1 MNEEKIIDALEF
13 VDDDLLLQVEV
24 LRSSKG
30 KRKSLR
36 LKWVA
41 AAAGFVLAIGCFA
54 LWQALPEPAVQ
65 YDGDSKPSSSE
76 QTGTGENLFSS
87 ELENIEQKPS
97 DSDFSY
103 DGYQSFSSGES
114 DITTNS
120 ATSNSHTFQSSATN
134 GSNSTESNSYT
145 FTGEII
151 SWQKDGFTVRPVS
164 DLQSA
169 SFDRLTVKFKENNR
183 LTFVDKNGIVSKD
196 VIPTQDS
203 LPVGSQVQIGY
214 REISKEVAE
223 NVALGKDN
231 QLDTPDSDGLEDG
244 ADGDTANS
252 PTEEGSATQQI
263 QYVVYPT
270 HIIFKK

>member
-30 KRKSLR
+30 KKKSLR

-54 LWQALPEPAVQ
+54 LWQALPETAVQ
-65 YDGDSKPSSSE
+65 DDSDSKPSSSE

-87 ELENIEQKPS
+87 ELESIEQKPS
-97 DSDFSY
+97 DIDFSY

-120 ATSNSHTFQSSATN
+120 ATSNSHTFQSSATS

-151 SWQKDGFTVRPVS
+151 SWQNDGFTVRPVS

-169 SFDRLTVKFKENNR
+169 SFDRLTIKFKENNR

-223 NVALGKDN
+223 NVASGKDN
-231 QLDTPDSDGLEDG
+231 QLDTPDSDGSEG
-244 ADGDTANS
+244 VADGDTADS

-270 HIIFKK
+270 HIILKK